1 MLLRHFIRLPPQ
13 DQSCPWTTPVE
24 DLKSSD
30 RRATRQVQKLKEP
43 GHKHYKLCL
52 KQVPITEMPEGQRY
66 EMAMALQEK
75 LFSRFVLEILV
86 F

>member
-1 MLLRHFIRLPPQ
+1 
-13 DQSCPWTTPVE
+13 
-24 DLKSSD
+24 
-30 RRATRQVQKLKEP
+30 VQKLKEP